1 MGEILY
7 PRIDTRSA
15 LTMRRDWFA
24 LGFRHRRLIALSFL
38 GVFTGAVLAAFLLP
52 SRYQANTKILV
63 RRERQDPLVTPDAS
77 IAMPQAPLG
86 PTETELNSEIVLTK
100 SPDLLEAVVTIC
112 GLQKT
117 TSRSGWRSWFPV
129 SWMAGDPKKELAT
142 AVHEMEGALKVE
154 LLPKTN
160 LISITYED
168 SNPQRAAQV
177 LHTLVN
183 LYMEKHLAVHRPA
196 GTFEFFQQQ
205 TEQHKQGL
213 EEAESRLIDF
223 SQKQDAVSPGQQKVA
238 TLQKLSEFQS
248 QLKQTQVSIA
258 ETKKRISTLEEQAS
272 ALPQRRTTQ
281 VRTADNPQL
290 VEQLHTTLLN
300 LELKRT
306 ELLQKFEPTYRLVQ
320 EVDTQIAQTR
330 TAIAAEE
337 KLREET
343 TDRNPIFEWVDSE
356 LTKARSQL
364 AAEQTRA
371 EVLTSTVRSYE
382 QEASSLD
389 QKEVLQQR
397 LLRDQKANET
407 NYLLYSRKQEEARI
421 SDSLDRSRIVN
432 VAVAEAATVPAVPSR
447 SRGMTLLVGFF
458 AAIAVSLVVA
468 AAAEHFN
475 PSLRTS
481 EEVQELLNVPVLA
494 LISTGDEQ
502 GRFDESPSEELGTA
516 VSAASDKCSEG
527 GARQGSPN
535 GNGSTV
541 SDILDV
547 PKSGRGFRDV

>member
-1 MGEILY
+1 
-7 PRIDTRSA
+7 
-15 LTMRRDWFA
+15 
-24 LGFRHRRLIALSFL
+24 
-38 GVFTGAVLAAFLLP
+38 
-52 SRYQANTKILV
+52 
-63 RRERQDPLVTPDAS
+63 
-77 IAMPQAPLG
+77 
-86 PTETELNSEIVLTK
+86 
-100 SPDLLEAVVTIC
+100 
-112 GLQKT
+112 
-117 TSRSGWRSWFPV
+117 
-129 SWMAGDPKKELAT
+129 
-142 AVHEMEGALKVE
+142 
-154 LLPKTN
+154 
-160 LISITYED
+160 
-168 SNPQRAAQV
+168 
-177 LHTLVN
+177 
-183 LYMEKHLAVHRPA
+183 
-196 GTFEFFQQQ
+196 
-205 TEQHKQGL
+205 L

-248 QLKQTQVSIA
+248 ELKQTQVSIA
-258 ETKKRISTLEEQAS
+258 ETEKRIHTLEGQAS
-272 ALPQRRTTQ
+272 TLPQRMTTQ

-320 EVDTQIAQTR
+320 EVDAQIAQTR

-337 KLREET
+337 KLRDET

-371 EVLTSTVRSYE
+371 EVLASTVRSYE
-382 QEASSLD
+382 QEASKLD

-397 LLRDQKANET
+397 LLRDQKAKEA

-481 EEVQELLNVPVLA
+481 GEVQELLDVPVLA
-494 LISTGDEQ
+494 LISTPDGLD
-502 GRFDESPSEELGTA
+502 RFDESPSQELGAA
-516 VSAASDKCSEG
+516 VSATSET
-527 GARQGSPN
+527 GARQEPPN
-535 GNGSTV
+535 VIGSTV
-541 SDILDV
+541 SDILDA
-547 PKSGRGFRDV
+547 PKSGGGVRDA

>member
-77 IAMPQAPLG
+77 SAMPQAPLG

-306 ELLQKFEPTYRLVQ
+306 ELLQKFEPTYRL
-320 EVDTQIAQTR
+320 E
-330 TAIAAEE
+330 
-337 KLREET
+337 
-343 TDRNPIFEWVDSE
+343 
-356 LTKARSQL
+356 
-364 AAEQTRA
+364 
-371 EVLTSTVRSYE
+371 
-382 QEASSLD
+382 

>member
-238 TLQKLSEFQS
+238 TLQKL
-248 QLKQTQVSIA
+248 
-258 ETKKRISTLEEQAS
+258 
-272 ALPQRRTTQ
+272 
-281 VRTADNPQL
+281 
-290 VEQLHTTLLN
+290 QLHTTLLN